1 MAQNKLN
8 YGNQLIPKTWPK
20 LLRCPIC
27 GHRLSSGLA
36 KFYCLN
42 QKCRAS
48 FPIIARVPIMLNEG
62 NSITSIKEIVRQR
75 KAVNKPV
82 LGKIVNNSL
91 KRTLPSLSSNITSD
105 KNYRLLAKLITRK
118 SRKPRILVLG
128 GRILGKGMEPLLN
141 KGIELIESDVRFGPR
156 TALICD
162 AHDIPFKDNS
172 FDGVVIQA
180 VLEHVVD
187 PVRCVSEIHRVLKAD
202 GLVYAETPFMQQ
214 VHGGR
219 YDFNRYSMLGHRRL
233 FRRFQEVASGPV
245 GGPGSALAWSLKYF
259 LLSFTTVRSVRI
271 IIKFASH
278 WLFFGFKYFDYF
290 LVHNHAALDA
300 AFGYYFMGKKSNKL
314 VTDRAILKF
323 YRGGE

>member
-8 YGNQLIPKTWPK
+8 YGNQLIPKTWSK

-42 QKCRAS
+42 QKCRTS

-82 LGKIVNNSL
+82 LGKIVNHSL
-91 KRTLPSLSSNITSD
+91 KRTLPS
-105 KNYRLLAKLITRK
+105 
-118 SRKPRILVLG
+118 
-128 GRILGKGMEPLLN
+128 
-141 KGIELIESDVRFGPR
+141 R

-271 IIKFASH
+271 IIKFASQ

-290 LVHNHAALDA
+290 LFHNPASLDA

-314 VTDRAILKF
+314 VTDRAILKL